1 MTDIL
6 IRVMALPK
14 IAQRSLAI
22 ALAGIGLL
30 IILLLVLTSFQM
42 LVDLQSRIEEGRYNL
57 ARFDRLLDQK
67 PAGEAQVEAS
77 IGGTVSAFLEGD
89 NIAVIQA
96 GLQTRMNTI
105 AGSQSVV
112 VASVGNTPP
121 LMIDG
126 IQYVGVR
133 ANVQGKLPA
142 INNTLF
148 QLETSL
154 PPLIIKEASVRS
166 TNSVQLD
173 SLTGPIELAVEIA
186 VYGAVNPKSF
196 QTGAEGTRP

>member
-1 MTDIL
+1 MTNIL

-14 IAQRSLAI
+14 VAQRSLAI

-30 IILLLVLTSFQM
+30 IIFFLILTCFQLLA
-42 LVDLQSRIEEGRYNL
+42 DLQSRIEEGRYNL
-57 ARFDRLLDQK
+57 AGFDRLLDQK
-67 PAGEAQVEAS
+67 PAHEAHVEAPL
-77 IGGTVSAFLEGD
+77 GGTVSSFLEGD

-154 PPLIIKEASVRS
+154 PPLIIREASVRS
-166 TNSVQLD
+166 TNSVQQD
-173 SLTGPIELAVEIA
+173 NLTGPIELAAEIA
-186 VYGAVNPKSF
+186 VYGAVSPKGF
-196 QTGAEGTRP
+196 QAGPEGTGQ